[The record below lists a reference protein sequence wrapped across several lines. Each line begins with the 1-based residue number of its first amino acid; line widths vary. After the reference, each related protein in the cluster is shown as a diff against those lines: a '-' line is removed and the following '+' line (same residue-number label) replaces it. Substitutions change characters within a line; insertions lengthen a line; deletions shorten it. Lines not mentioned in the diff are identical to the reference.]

1 MLQVISH
8 SERGGM
14 RKLILYFQAV
24 LVLSASQMLYAQE
37 AGVTKP
43 QLVLQELVRGMP
55 QGAEQE
61 IRIMKADFKPGDR
74 TVFHTHRF
82 PVAVYILSGA
92 FTLELEGQAPRIIK
106 AGEGFVEPPNVKMT
120 GFNRSTSEALHLVIF
135 YVGDP
140 GTPFLDPI
148 H

>member
-1 MLQVISH
+1 
-8 SERGGM
+8 M
-14 RKLILYFQAV
+14 RKLTLFLQVAF
-24 LVLSASQMLYAQE
+24 VLSAAPMLYAQA

-92 FTLELEGQAPRIIK
+92 FTLELEGQAPKVIK

>member
-1 MLQVISH
+1 MRNLIRCLQIALIVATPQALLAQTPGVI
-8 SERGGM
+8 
-14 RKLILYFQAV
+14 
-24 LVLSASQMLYAQE
+24 
-37 AGVTKP
+37 KP
-43 QLVLQELVRGMP
+43 DLVLQQLVRGMP

-82 PVAVYILSGA
+82 PVAVYILSGT
-92 FTLELEGQAPRIIK
+92 FTLELEGREPKVLKPGDA
-106 AGEGFVEPPNVKMT
+106 FVEPPNVKMT
-120 GFNRSTSEALHLVIF
+120 GFNRSTTEALHVVVF

>member
-1 MLQVISH
+1 
-8 SERGGM
+8 M
-14 RKLILYFQAV
+14 RKPIHVLLSV
-24 LVLSASQMLYAQE
+24 LVLSASQMVGGQE
-37 AGVTKP
+37 PGVTKP
-43 QLVLQELVRGMP
+43 QPVLQELVRGMP

-92 FTLELEGQAPRIIK
+92 FTLELEGRAPKTIK
-106 AGEGFVEPPNVKMT
+106 AGEGFVEPANVKMT

-135 YVGDP
+135 YVGEP

>member
-1 MLQVISH
+1 V
-8 SERGGM
+8 
-14 RKLILYFQAV
+14 RKLIRGLQIA
-24 LVLSASQMLYAQE
+24 LILSASQALLAQTP
-37 AGVTKP
+37 GVAKP
-43 QLVLQELVRGMP
+43 EVVLQELVRGMP

-74 TVFHTHRF
+74 TVFHMHRF

-92 FTLELEGQAPRIIK
+92 FTLELEGRPPKVLK
-106 AGEGFVEPPNVKMT
+106 AGDAFLEPPNVKMT
-120 GFNRSTSEALHLVIF
+120 GFNRSTTEPLHLVIF
-135 YVGDP
+135 YVGEP

>member
-1 MLQVISH
+1 
-8 SERGGM
+8 M
-14 RKLILYFQAV
+14 RKLIQCFQVV
-24 LVLSASQMLYAQE
+24 LIVAASPMLNAQE
-37 AGVTKP
+37 PGVTKP
-43 QLVLQELVRGMP
+43 QIVLQELVRGMP
-55 QGAEQE
+55 RGAEQE

-92 FTLELEGQAPRIIK
+92 FTLELEGKSPRTIK

-120 GFNRSTSEALHLVIF
+120 GFNRSTTEALHLVIF

>member
-1 MLQVISH
+1 
-8 SERGGM
+8 M
-14 RKLILYFQAV
+14 RKLILYFQVV

-37 AGVTKP
+37 AAVTKP

-92 FTLELEGQAPRIIK
+92 FTLELEGQAPRVIK

-120 GFNRSTSEALHLVIF
+120 GFNRSTGEALHLLIF

>member
-1 MLQVISH
+1 
-8 SERGGM
+8 M
-14 RKLILYFQAV
+14 RKLVHTLQAV
-24 LVLSASQMLYAQE
+24 LILSVSLPLYAQE

-92 FTLELEGQAPRIIK
+92 FTLELEGKAPRVIK

>member
-1 MLQVISH
+1 MRKVILGLQV
-8 SERGGM
+8 
-14 RKLILYFQAV
+14 V
-24 LVLSASQMLYAQE
+24 LVLSASQGLCAQE
-37 AGVTKP
+37 AGVAKP

-92 FTLELEGQAPRIIK
+92 FTLELEGQAPRTIK

-120 GFNRSTSEALHLVIF
+120 GFNRSTRQALHLVIF

>member
-1 MLQVISH
+1 MLHAFDH
-8 SERGGM
+8 SKRDSV
-14 RKLILYFQAV
+14 RKLIFSAQALLFV
-24 LVLSASQMLYAQE
+24 FASQLLCAQE
-37 AGVTKP
+37 PGITKP

-55 QGAEQE
+55 RGAEQE
-61 IRIMKADFKPGDR
+61 IRIMKADFKPGEQ

-92 FTLELEGQAPRIIK
+92 FTLELEGNAPKVIK
-106 AGEGFVEPPNVKMT
+106 AGEGFVEPPNVKMI
-120 GFNRSTSEALHLVIF
+120 GFNRSSSEALHLVIF

>member
-1 MLQVISH
+1 
-8 SERGGM
+8 M
-14 RKLILYFQAV
+14 RKIVRRVQIV
-24 LVLSASQMLYAQE
+24 LMLLSSPLLYAQE

-43 QLVLQELVRGMP
+43 QLVLQELIRGMP

-61 IRIMKADFKPGDR
+61 IRILKADFKPGDR

-92 FTLELEGQAPRIIK
+92 FTLELEGKAPKVIK

>member
-1 MLQVISH
+1 
-8 SERGGM
+8 M
-14 RKLILYFQAV
+14 RKLFHFAQVL
-24 LVLSASQMLYAQE
+24 LVLSASQMLCAQE
-37 AGVTKP
+37 PGVTKP

-55 QGAEQE
+55 RGAEQE

-92 FTLELEGQAPRIIK
+92 FTLELEGQAPRVIK

-120 GFNRSTSEALHLVIF
+120 GFNRSSSEALHLVIF

>member
-1 MLQVISH
+1 MRRLMPFLQVIC
-8 SERGGM
+8 
-14 RKLILYFQAV
+14 
-24 LVLSASQMLYAQE
+24 VLSASPTLYAQA

-55 QGAEQE
+55 QGAEQD
-61 IRIMKADFKPGDR
+61 IRIMTADFKPGDR

-92 FTLELEGQAPRIIK
+92 FTLELEGQAPRVIK
-106 AGEGFVEPPNVKMT
+106 AGEAFVEPPNVKMT
-120 GFNRSTSEALHLVIF
+120 GFNRSTREALHLVIF
-135 YVGDP
+135 YVSDP

>member
-1 MLQVISH
+1 
-8 SERGGM
+8 M
-14 RKLILYFQAV
+14 RKLTLFLQVAF
-24 LVLSASQMLYAQE
+24 VLSVSPMLYAQA

-61 IRIMKADFKPGDR
+61 IRIMTADFKPGDR

-92 FTLELEGQAPRIIK
+92 FTLELEGQAPKVIK

-120 GFNRSTSEALHLVIF
+120 GFNRSTREALHLVIF

>member
-1 MLQVISH
+1 MVD
-8 SERGGM
+8 G
-14 RKLILYFQAV
+14 
-24 LVLSASQMLYAQE
+24 QE

-61 IRIMKADFKPGDR
+61 IRIMKADFNPGDR

-92 FTLELEGQAPRIIK
+92 FTLELEGRAPKTIK

-135 YVGDP
+135 YVGEP

>member
-1 MLQVISH
+1 MRRLIH
-8 SERGGM
+8 SIQLL
-14 RKLILYFQAV
+14 LILSAAQA
-24 LVLSASQMLYAQE
+24 LYAQE
-37 AGVTKP
+37 PGVTKP

-55 QGAEQE
+55 KGAEQD
-61 IRIMKADFKPGDR
+61 IRIMKADFQPGDR

-92 FTLELEGQAPRIIK
+92 FTLELEGRAPKVIK
-106 AGEGFVEPPNVKMT
+106 AGEAFIEPANVKMT

-140 GTPFLDPI
+140 GTPFLDPV

>member
-1 MLQVISH
+1 
-8 SERGGM
+8 M
-14 RKLILYFQAV
+14 RKLIQCFQVV
-24 LVLSASQMLYAQE
+24 LIVAASPMLNAQE
-37 AGVTKP
+37 PGVTKP
-43 QLVLQELVRGMP
+43 QIVLQELVRGMP

-92 FTLELEGQAPRIIK
+92 FTLELEGKSPRTIK

-120 GFNRSTSEALHLVIF
+120 GFNRSTTEALHLVIF

>member
-1 MLQVISH
+1 
-8 SERGGM
+8 M
-14 RKLILYFQAV
+14 RKLTYVLLAIKILAG
-24 LVLSASQMLYAQE
+24 SQMAGGQE

-61 IRIMKADFKPGDR
+61 IRIMKADFNPGDR

-92 FTLELEGQAPRIIK
+92 FTLELEGRAPRTIK

-120 GFNRSTSEALHLVIF
+120 GFNRSPSEALHLVIF
-135 YVGDP
+135 YVSET

>member
-1 MLQVISH
+1 
-8 SERGGM
+8 M
-14 RKLILYFQAV
+14 RKLILCFQVV
-24 LVLSASQMLYAQE
+24 LVLSASRMLYAQE
-37 AGVTKP
+37 AAVTKP

-92 FTLELEGQAPRIIK
+92 FTLELEGQAPRVIK

-120 GFNRSTSEALHLVIF
+120 GFNRSTGEALHLVIF

>member
-1 MLQVISH
+1 
-8 SERGGM
+8 M
-14 RKLILYFQAV
+14 RKLILCIQVV
-24 LVLSASQMLYAQE
+24 LAFSASQMLCAQE

-55 QGAEQE
+55 QAAEQE
-61 IRIMKADFKPGDR
+61 IRILKADFKPGDR

-92 FTLELEGQAPRIIK
+92 FTLELAGQPPRVIK

-120 GFNRSTSEALHLVIF
+120 GFNRSTAEALHLIIF